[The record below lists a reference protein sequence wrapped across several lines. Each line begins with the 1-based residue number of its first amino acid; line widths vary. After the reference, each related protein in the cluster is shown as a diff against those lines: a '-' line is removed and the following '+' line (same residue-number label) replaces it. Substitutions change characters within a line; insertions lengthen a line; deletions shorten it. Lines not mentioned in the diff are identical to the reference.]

1 VTARLD
7 AQIAAARERLVRAGL
22 SAADA
27 ALDAEVLARHVLGW
41 DRARLIVFARQ
52 PPPETFAAAYD
63 AVISRRIRREPV
75 ALITGHREFWG
86 LDFEV
91 TEDVLVPRPE
101 TELIVEQA
109 LERLPSGSR
118 GPIVD
123 VGTGS
128 GCIAVA
134 LAHERPSLHV
144 IAIDL
149 SAEAL
154 GVAARNS
161 VRHNTAGRVHLVR
174 GDLLEPVR
182 GPVDLIVSNPPYV
195 APADAAGLQREVVEH
210 EPHTALFAAEDGLA
224 VLRRL
229 CESAASRLAA
239 RGSLIVEFGAGQ
251 EERLSAIAHASG
263 WTIETVPD
271 LAGIPR
277 VAVMARERFQLPAS
291 SSQLP
296 AANSRLSRRSFSEG
310 GRADG

>member
-41 DRARLIVFARQ
+41 DRARLIVSARQ
-52 PPPETFAAAYD
+52 PPPETFPAAYD
-63 AVISRRIRREPV
+63 AAVSRRAAREPV

-91 TEDVLVPRPE
+91 TQDVLIPRPE
-101 TELIVEQA
+101 TELVVQQA
-109 LERLPSGSR
+109 LERLPAGSR

-128 GCIAVA
+128 GCIAIA
-134 LAHERPSLHV
+134 LAHERPFLHV
-144 IAIDL
+144 TAIDL

-154 GVAARNS
+154 AVAARNS
-161 VRHNTAGRVHLVR
+161 VRHDTSGRVHLVR
-174 GDLLEPVR
+174 GGLLDAVR

-195 APADAAGLQREVVEH
+195 SPADAPGLQPEVVAH
-210 EPHTALFAAEDGLA
+210 EPHAALFADEEGLG

-229 CESAASRLAA
+229 CESAASRLSAD
-239 RGSLIVEFGAGQ
+239 GSLIVEFGAGQ
-251 EERLSAIAHASG
+251 EERLAEIAHASG
-263 WTIETVPD
+263 WIIETVPD

-277 VAVMARERFQLPAS
+277 VAVMRR
-291 SSQLP
+291 
-296 AANSRLSRRSFSEG
+296 SRRSFG
-310 GRADG
+310 DPAVGRFGS

>member
-1 VTARLD
+1 MTARLD

-41 DRARLIVFARQ
+41 DRAKLIVSARQ
-52 PPPETFAAAYD
+52 PPPESFPAAYD
-63 AVISRRIRREPV
+63 AVISRRAAREPV

-91 TEDVLVPRPE
+91 TGDVLVPRPE

-109 LERLPSGSR
+109 LARLPPGSR
-118 GPIVD
+118 SPIVD

-128 GCIAVA
+128 GCIAIA
-134 LAHERPSLHV
+134 LAHERPSIHV

-154 GVAARNS
+154 AVAARNS
-161 VRHNTAGRVHLVR
+161 LRHNVAGRVHLVR
-174 GDLLEPVR
+174 GDLLEAVR

-195 APADAAGLQREVVEH
+195 PRADAAGLQPEVVRH
-210 EPHTALFAAEDGLA
+210 EPHAALFADEEGLG

-229 CESAASRLAA
+229 CESAASRLSP

-251 EERLSAIAHASG
+251 EERLSAIARASG
-263 WTIETVPD
+263 WTIETARD

-277 VAVMARERFQLPAS
+277 VAVMARAGVSP
-291 SSQLP
+291 
-296 AANSRLSRRSFSEG
+296 
-310 GRADG
+310 